1 MKTADYLKGAL
12 GVSYLSPHPT
22 YHCPN
27 SLETRASAIGNSSPW
42 EPGNSSDIIVHE
54 DIPDTVHPQLLKFFL
69 FLKLFYK

>member
-1 MKTADYLKGAL
+1 MNTVDYLKGAPR
-12 GVSYLSPHPT
+12 VSYLSPHAT
-22 YHCPN
+22 YPCPN

-42 EPGNSSDIIVHE
+42 EPGNSDVTVHE